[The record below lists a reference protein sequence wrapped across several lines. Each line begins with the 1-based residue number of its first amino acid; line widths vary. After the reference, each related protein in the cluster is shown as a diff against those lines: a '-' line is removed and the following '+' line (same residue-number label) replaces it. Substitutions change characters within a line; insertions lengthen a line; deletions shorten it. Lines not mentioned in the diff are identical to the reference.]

1 MPQSQRED
9 ADLRKTIRYRRI
21 RSGLTILCILLLA
34 IVLVTPGVLQLL
46 YRADSKVALGHAKS
60 VRMAMQV
67 AGVEQ
72 YGRGSAFSD
81 ASREG
86 GVAEGVY
93 EEILFLSKA
102 PGDFWILQMDS
113 DGYQVRKFL
122 YRENE
127 YTVWYDA
134 DAEESYTVY
143 HNSDMI
149 GTGE

>member
-9 ADLRKTIRYRRI
+9 ADLHKTIRYRRI

-72 YGRGSAFSD
+72 YGRDSAFSD

-86 GVAEGVY
+86 GVVEGLY
-93 EEILFLSKA
+93 EEILLLSKA
-102 PGDFWILQMDS
+102 PGDFWILQMDP
-113 DGYQVRKFL
+113 DGYRVREFL

-134 DAEESYTVY
+134 DAEKTYRVY

-149 GTGE
+149 DTGE

>member
-1 MPQSQRED
+1 MQHSQREE
-9 ADLRKTIRYRRI
+9 AKMRKTTLYRRI

-60 VRMAMQV
+60 VRMAMQA
-67 AGVEQ
+67 AGAEE

-81 ASREG
+81 VSGQG

-93 EEILFLSKA
+93 EEILLLSKA
-102 PGDFWILQMDS
+102 PGDFWILQMDP
-113 DGYQVRKFL
+113 DGYRVREFL
-122 YRENE
+122 YQENE

-134 DAEESYTVY
+134 DAEKTYRVY

-149 GTGE
+149 DTGE